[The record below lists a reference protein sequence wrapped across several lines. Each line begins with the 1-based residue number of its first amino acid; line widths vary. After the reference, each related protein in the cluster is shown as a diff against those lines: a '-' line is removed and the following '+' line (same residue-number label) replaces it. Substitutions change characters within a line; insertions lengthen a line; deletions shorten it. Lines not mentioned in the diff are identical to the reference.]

1 MRGATSAAGPT
12 TDHSHPLKARR
23 VPKRGGPF
31 LYPESNAMNPDQ
43 PITEL
48 FTQPGCQPCKAVE
61 RKLVQYGIPYIVHD
75 ISTDENARERVR
87 ALGYTQTPVVL
98 ASDGTSFSGLHLGK
112 LRALRD
118 D

>member
-1 MRGATSAAGPT
+1 MTRLPRAT
-12 TDHSHPLKARR
+12 
-23 VPKRGGPF
+23 
-31 LYPESNAMNPDQ
+31 ESNAMNPDQ

-61 RKLVQYGIPYIVHD
+61 RKLVQYDIPYIVHD
-75 ISTDENARERVR
+75 ISIDENARERVR

-98 ASDGTSFSGLHLGK
+98 APDGTSFSGLHLGK
-112 LRALRD
+112 IRSLRD

>member
-1 MRGATSAAGPT
+1 MTSTLDPR
-12 TDHSHPLKARR
+12 HLKARHA
-23 VPKRGGPF
+23 PKRGGPF

-61 RKLVQYGIPYIVHD
+61 RKLVQYSIPYVVHD
-75 ISTDENARERVR
+75 ISRDENARERVR

-112 LRALRD
+112 IRSLRD

>member
-1 MRGATSAAGPT
+1 
-12 TDHSHPLKARR
+12 
-23 VPKRGGPF
+23 
-31 LYPESNAMNPDQ
+31 MNPDQ

-48 FTQPGCQPCKAVE
+48 FTQPGCMPCKAVE
-61 RKLVQYGIPYIVHD
+61 RKLNQYGIPYITHN
-75 ISTDENARERVR
+75 ISTDDNARERVK

-112 LRALRD
+112 IRALRD

>member
-1 MRGATSAAGPT
+1 
-12 TDHSHPLKARR
+12 
-23 VPKRGGPF
+23 
-31 LYPESNAMNPDQ
+31 MNPDQ

-48 FTQPGCQPCKAVE
+48 FTQPGCQPCKQVE

-75 ISTDENARERVR
+75 ISIDENARERVL

-112 LRALRD
+112 IRSLRD

>member
-1 MRGATSAAGPT
+1 
-12 TDHSHPLKARR
+12 
-23 VPKRGGPF
+23 
-31 LYPESNAMNPDQ
+31 MNPDQ

-61 RKLVQYGIPYIVHD
+61 RKLVQYSIPYVVHD

-112 LRALRD
+112 TKALRD
-118 D
+118 E

>member
-1 MRGATSAAGPT
+1 M
-12 TDHSHPLKARR
+12 HRR
-23 VPKRGGPF
+23 WRAFPVPRKH
-31 LYPESNAMNPDQ
+31 AMNPDQ

-61 RKLVQYGIPYIVHD
+61 RKLNQYSIPYVVHD
-75 ISTDENARERVR
+75 ISKDENARERVL

-98 ASDGTSFSGLHLGK
+98 APDGTSFSGLHLGK
-112 LRALRD
+112 IRALRD

>member
-1 MRGATSAAGPT
+1 M
-12 TDHSHPLKARR
+12 
-23 VPKRGGPF
+23 
-31 LYPESNAMNPDQ
+31 
-43 PITEL
+43 
-48 FTQPGCQPCKAVE
+48 
-61 RKLVQYGIPYIVHD
+61 QYGIPYVVHD

-112 LRALRD
+112 IRALKD

>member
-1 MRGATSAAGPT
+1 MLNRAPAFNIPE
-12 TDHSHPLKARR
+12 
-23 VPKRGGPF
+23 RGGF
-31 LYPESNAMNPDQ
+31 LNPKEAMNPDQ

-48 FTQPGCQPCKAVE
+48 FTQPNCQPCKAVE

-75 ISTDENARERVR
+75 ITRDENARERVR

-112 LRALRD
+112 LRALRND
-118 D
+118 

>member
-1 MRGATSAAGPT
+1 
-12 TDHSHPLKARR
+12 
-23 VPKRGGPF
+23 
-31 LYPESNAMNPDQ
+31 MNPDQ

-48 FTQPGCQPCKAVE
+48 FTQPGCMPCKAVE
-61 RKLVQYGIPYIVHD
+61 RKLVQYGIPYVVHD

-112 LRALRD
+112 IKALKD
-118 D
+118 N